1 MTPLET
7 SNVPGHMLNMGMIGI
22 SGTIAGMP
30 LEWDAGHHHQYA
42 AGRVFVADDYGLSG
56 LELGS
61 GAGGVQG
68 CCADADWLG
77 LVLGNAAVE

>member
-30 LEWDAGHHHQYA
+30 
-42 AGRVFVADDYGLSG
+42 
-56 LELGS
+56 
-61 GAGGVQG
+61 
-68 CCADADWLG
+68 
-77 LVLGNAAVE
+77 